1 MREEEEEEVMGPL
14 FCNRVFNRLARA
26 VFVLDVT
33 RAELAVE
40 GPAEQVML
48 EALLTLLNV
57 PDLGDDKFDELRFSP
72 LLGLLLFDP
81 RPSCALVGGGGGGA
95 DATGGCG
102 GALG

>member
-1 MREEEEEEVMGPL
+1 MREEVEEEVMGPL
-14 FCNRVFNRLARA
+14 FCNRVFKRLARA

-40 GPAEQVML
+40 EPAEQVM

-57 PDLGDDKFDELRFSP
+57 PDLGDDKFDEFRFSP

-81 RPSCALVGGGGGGA
+81 RTSCTVGGGGA
-95 DATGGCG
+95 CG
-102 GALG
+102 GAGACGC